1 MRPPT
6 ESTIPFVRFDSG
18 NVQPGERMGYWHAS
32 LANVCTLSFPEGM
45 SAETFEAQ
53 NDMWML
59 GSMMLSR
66 RTCSPHILHRSSQSI
81 RSDQIDHYKIHLR
94 VDTAAATHLQ
104 AGQYEA
110 TKRHVEVGIRQC
122 VMTDLARPELV
133 RVDRGSTINVVV
145 PRDQLD
151 ALLPRPV
158 DLHGTVLSG
167 PCSVLLADYLHSLSE
182 SLSHMSVEQLPDV
195 TRATLHLLAAS
206 LAPSMDTLALAG
218 PAVDMTLRRQIKRF
232 IEAELTRADISAT
245 RICARFHISRSTLYR
260 LFEPMGGVA
269 RYIRERRLMRIHAL
283 LVTSEGRPHL
293 QRLAEDHG
301 FNTPAH
307 FSRAFREQF
316 GYAPS
321 ELVARGPRPGAA
333 PGIVS
338 PGNSLERWLHSL
350 RSG

>member
-1 MRPPT
+1 
-6 ESTIPFVRFDSG
+6 
-18 NVQPGERMGYWHAS
+18 
-32 LANVCTLSFPEGM
+32 M

-59 GSMMLSR
+59 GGMMLSR

-110 TKRHVEVGIRQC
+110 TKRHVEIGVRQC
-122 VMTDLARPELV
+122 VMTDMARPELV

-151 ALLPRPV
+151 ALLPRAV
-158 DLHGTVLSG
+158 DLHGAVLSG
-167 PCSVLLADYLHSLSE
+167 PCSILLADHLYSLSE
-182 SLSHMSVEQLPDV
+182 NLPDMSVEQLPNV
-195 TRATLHLLAAS
+195 TQATMHLLAAA
-206 LAPSMDTLALAG
+206 LVPSVDALALAG
-218 PAVDMTLRRQIKRF
+218 PSVDMTLRRQIKRF
-232 IEAELTRADISAT
+232 VEAELTHSNLSADA
-245 RICARFHISRSTLYR
+245 ICARFHISRSTLYR

-269 RYIRERRLMRIHAL
+269 RYIRERRLMRIHSL

-301 FNTPAH
+301 FSTPAH

-321 ELVARGPRPGAA
+321 ELAARGPRPKAA
-333 PGIVS
+333 AGIA
-338 PGNSLERWLHSL
+338 PTGNSLERWLHSL